1 MDLNGLLG
9 EKGIKTGDLVRVRA
23 KNQIVEGYVMPSTEA
38 EKGMLVLK
46 LKSGYNLGLKQE
58 NIEGIEKLIESKVPG
73 IPKPVELKSK
83 PELPVISVLHT
94 GGTIAS
100 RIDYSTGAVY
110 ASFKP
115 EDLVSLVP
123 EIQDIANIKTK
134 QVMNIM
140 SEDLRFRHY
149 AKIAEAI
156 KEEIGS
162 GVKGIILG
170 HGTDTMHF
178 TSAALSFIF
187 ENLPVPVILVGA
199 QRSTDRG
206 SSDAAMNLICAA
218 EFIKQTDFAGIAI
231 CMHENTSDN
240 NCLILP
246 GTKARKL
253 HTSRRDAF
261 KPVNAEAIARV
272 NYDSRKVEFLQ
283 KDYPKATKKELVVRN
298 GFEEK
303 VALLKTHANMNAE
316 QFSFF
321 EEKGFKGLVIEGTGL
336 GHAPVGD
343 EPESKKILEAIKSLN
358 DKGCTIVMT
367 SQCLYGRTNMTVY
380 TNLRRLV
387 NAGVIPGE
395 DMLPETAFIKLA
407 WLLGNYSPEE
417 AKKLVGKNLRGE
429 ISECSRELF

>member
-1 MDLNGLLG
+1 M
-9 EKGIKTGDLVRVRA
+9 V
-23 KNQIVEGYVMPSTEA
+23 
-38 EKGMLVLK
+38 
-46 LKSGYNLGLKQE
+46 
-58 NIEGIEKLIESKVPG
+58 ESKAPG

-100 RIDYSTGAVY
+100 RIDYSTGAVF

-134 QVMNIM
+134 LVMNIM
-140 SEDLRFRHY
+140 SEDMRFRHY

-156 KEEIGS
+156 KEEINA

-170 HGTDTMHF
+170 HGTDTMHY
-178 TSAALSFIF
+178 TATALSFML
-187 ENLPVPVILVGA
+187 ENLPVPVILVGS

-218 EFIKQTDFAGIAI
+218 EFIKQADFAGIAI

-240 NCLILP
+240 NCVILP
-246 GTKARKL
+246 GTKSRKM

-261 KPVNAEAIARV
+261 KPINAGPIARV
-272 NYDSRKVEFLQ
+272 NYDSRKIEFLQ
-283 KDYPKATKKELVVRN
+283 KDYPKASGKELVYKP
-298 GFEEK
+298 GFETN
-303 VALLKTHANMNAE
+303 VGLLKVHTNMAAG
-316 QFSFF
+316 QFRFF

-336 GHAPVGD
+336 GHAPVGM
-343 EPESKKILEAIKSLN
+343 EKESTEILSAIKSLN
-358 DKGCTIVMT
+358 DSGCVVVMA
-367 SQCLYGRTNMTVY
+367 SQCLYGRVNLTVY
-380 TNLRRLV
+380 ANLRRLAE
-387 NAGVIPGE
+387 AGAISGE
-395 DMLPETAFIKLA
+395 DMTPETAFIKLA
-407 WLLGNYSPEE
+407 WLLGNYSAEE

-429 ISECSRELF
+429 ISECSRDLF